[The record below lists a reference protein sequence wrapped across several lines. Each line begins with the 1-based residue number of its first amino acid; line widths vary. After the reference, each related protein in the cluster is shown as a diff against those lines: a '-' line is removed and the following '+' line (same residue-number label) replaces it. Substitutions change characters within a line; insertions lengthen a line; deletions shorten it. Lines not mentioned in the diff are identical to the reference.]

1 MIHLDF
7 LRFTPVPLRARR
19 DGWPPVLQRRFILNL
34 ARGMGA
40 SEAARSVGRSRQS
53 VYALRDRPG
62 AEAFARAWDRAIEF
76 ARAARAAPRAPR
88 SGLPGGLDEI
98 WVPRTYRGRL
108 VGYVVREDVS
118 GAFQRL
124 ATLDRVV
131 ERLGPVDPDAP
142 DFEDIIDLIASGRG
156 SEIDNMDKT
165 RRATRSTSSI
175 SGEPFDSSNPNL

>member
-1 MIHLDF
+1 MHDLDF

-40 SEAARSVGRSRQS
+40 SEAARAVGRSRQS
-53 VYALRDRPG
+53 VYGLRDRPG
-62 AEAFARAWDRAIEF
+62 ADAFVRAWDRAIEF
-76 ARAARAAPRAPR
+76 ARATRAAPRAPR

-118 GAFQRL
+118 GAMQRL
-124 ATLDRVV
+124 AALDRVV
-131 ERLGPVDPDAP
+131 DRLGPVDPDAP
-142 DFEDIIDLIASGRG
+142 DFEDILDLIASGQG
-156 SEIDNMDKT
+156 AEIDNMDRI
-165 RRATRSTSSI
+165 RRAKASTSSI
-175 SGEPFDSSNPNL
+175 SGQFQ